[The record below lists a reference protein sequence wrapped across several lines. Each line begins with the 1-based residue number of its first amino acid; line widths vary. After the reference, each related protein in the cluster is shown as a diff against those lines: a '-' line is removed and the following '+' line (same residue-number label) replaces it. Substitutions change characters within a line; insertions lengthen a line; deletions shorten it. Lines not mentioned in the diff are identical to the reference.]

1 MAPRGV
7 CGQLTDEFGF
17 GRLSDI
23 YQIIVNHQAVGAALQ
38 ADWLHQIKSLLFVT
52 NNFYVDTSTSRTSP
66 PAEKQQHLLTSFL
79 LCFTRSVRR
88 IYSA

>member
-52 NNFYVDTSTSRTSP
+52 NNFYVDTSTSSTSR
-66 PAEKQQHLLTSFL
+66 AEIQQQTDPLLSFRFALPSTHKGTS
-79 LCFTRSVRR
+79 
-88 IYSA
+88 

>member
-23 YQIIVNHQAVGAALQ
+23 YQIIVNHQAVEAALQ
-38 ADWLHQIKSLLFVT
+38 ADWFHQIKSLLFVT
-52 NNFYVDTSTSRTSP
+52 NNFYVDTSTSSTSR
-66 PAEKQQHLLTSFL
+66 AEIQQQTDKLLSFRFALPSTHKGTS
-79 LCFTRSVRR
+79 
-88 IYSA
+88 

>member
-1 MAPRGV
+1 MGPHGV

-23 YQIIVNHQAVGAALQ
+23 YQIIVNHQAVEAALQ
-38 ADWLHQIKSLLFVT
+38 ADWFHQIKSLLFVT

-66 PAEKQQHLLTSFL
+66 RRETTTNGQTPFFS
-79 LCFTRSVRR
+79 LCAPYHQR
-88 IYSA
+88 